1 MITVQKILFL
11 RNIPLF
17 SGMPPSE
24 LTHLAGITQ
33 EVVYTAR
40 DTIIHQGE
48 LGDSMFL
55 IAEGE
60 VRIHRGDVELAVLK
74 AKDYFGEMSIL
85 DGEPRSASATAL
97 ADCLLLRISQADFY
111 SILSHHNEVA
121 LTIIRTLTRRLR
133 QMGTASPQPQ
143 PTSISE
149 EESPPND
156 QPSS

>member
-1 MITVQKILFL
+1 MITIQKILFL

-24 LTHLAGITQ
+24 LTHLADITQ
-33 EVVYTAR
+33 EVVYTAK
-40 DTIIHQGE
+40 DTIIRQGE
-48 LGDSMFL
+48 HGDSMFL

-60 VRIHRGDVELAVLK
+60 VRIHLGDTDLAVLK

-85 DGEPRSASATAL
+85 DGEPRSASATAVT
-97 ADCLLLRISQADFY
+97 DCLLLRINQTDFY
-111 SILSHHNEVA
+111 SILSHHTEVA

-133 QMGTASPQPQ
+133 QMGTASPQP
-143 PTSISE
+143 TATSE
-149 EESPPND
+149 EESTPND

>member
-24 LTHLAGITQ
+24 LTHLADITQ
-33 EVVYTAR
+33 EVVYTAK
-40 DTIIHQGE
+40 DTIIRQGE
-48 LGDSMFL
+48 HGDSMFL

-60 VRIHRGDVELAVLK
+60 VRIHLGDTDLAVLK

-85 DGEPRSASATAL
+85 DGEPRSASATAVT
-97 ADCLLLRISQADFY
+97 DCLLLRINQTDFY
-111 SILSHHNEVA
+111 SILSHHTEVA

-133 QMGTASPQPQ
+133 QMGTASPQP
-143 PTSISE
+143 TATSE

>member
-24 LTHLAGITQ
+24 LTHLADITQ
-33 EVVYTAR
+33 EVVYTAK
-40 DTIIHQGE
+40 DTIIRQGE
-48 LGDSMFL
+48 HGDSMFL

-60 VRIHRGDVELAVLK
+60 VRIHLGDTDLAVLK

-85 DGEPRSASATAL
+85 DGEPRSASATAVT
-97 ADCLLLRISQADFY
+97 DCLLLRINQTDFY
-111 SILSHHNEVA
+111 SILSHHTEVA

-133 QMGTASPQPQ
+133 QMGTASPQP
-143 PTSISE
+143 TATSE
-149 EESPPND
+149 EESTPND